1 MDTNRDIENFKSS
14 PDGLTERIKLNTGE
28 VFTNER
34 SLEERVAAC
43 EIAIGN
49 LEDDTLKK
57 AQNLDDVQNKQTSL
71 ANLESSAATPASADD
86 YGYDTTTQQ
95 SKSNVQVQTTW
106 GGGIPMAVPFKDFAD
121 TVIDT
126 SANPLPISKGGTNA
140 QTEDSAIYNL
150 LGSDTTAVLDTAVRD
165 DGVLP
170 YRCDSA
176 YAQGSNFG
184 KVSLL
189 QIFNNWLKA
198 KLQDWL
204 GITVTESGGSITRRS
219 FAGTATQNFE
229 FTYIVDS
236 DQKLTDW
243 ANNVEGN
250 DYTSVLIK
258 KSNNPYTLSV
268 SSGINLTTTGTKV
281 IVGEAGSKII
291 INKTSSGTGTG
302 ISYDTL
308 PTTNDYFIFN
318 LTLEYNSTSGRALLR
333 CINLTNCQIVANG
346 NSTSVNITG
355 LESCVNILRCDAKAY
370 QSDVGNYSAGYRNCS
385 NIRESSG
392 YGEALT
398 RGTGFYGCN
407 SVQFCKDTSTA
418 QYYDSYSSPTADPT
432 YACANT
438 LNGGWNQ

>member
-1 MDTNRDIENFKSS
+1 MDTNRDIENFKSYS
-14 PDGLTERIKLNTGE
+14 DGLTERIKLNTGE

-71 ANLESSAATPASADD
+71 SNLESSAATPASADD

-140 QTEDSAIYNL
+140 QNEDNAINNL
-150 LGSDTTAVLDTAVRD
+150 LGNSTTSVLDTAVRD
-165 DGVLP
+165 DGVIP

-189 QIFNNWLKA
+189 QIFNNWLKT

-204 GITVTESGGSITRRS
+204 GITVTESGGSITGRS
-219 FAGTATQNFE
+219 F
-229 FTYIVDS
+229 S
-236 DQKLTDW
+236 
-243 ANNVEGN
+243 
-250 DYTSVLIK
+250 
-258 KSNNPYTLSV
+258 
-268 SSGINLTTTGTKV
+268 
-281 IVGEAGSKII
+281 GEAATVASITRVTEGVYQVPS
-291 INKTSSGTGTG
+291 TPQQTG
-302 ISYDTL
+302 ITYTVAFAI
-308 PTTNDYFIFN
+308 PTGKIFI
-318 LTLEYNSTSGRALLR
+318 
-333 CINLTNCQIVANG
+333 
-346 NSTSVNITG
+346 
-355 LESCVNILRCDAKAY
+355 
-370 QSDVGNYSAGYRNCS
+370 GYRFDIS
-385 NIRESSG
+385 QLGGGTLDIESSYKVTRNQIIVSVKYNFQ
-392 YGEALT
+392 YG
-398 RGTGFYGCN
+398 GFYPTITT
-407 SVQFCKDTSTA
+407 VAMFCG
-418 QYYDSYSSPTADPT
+418 Q
-432 YACANT
+432 
-438 LNGGWNQ
+438 